1 MPDGGFQIGRTI
13 ALVGLMG
20 SGKSIVGRR
29 LAKRLG
35 HPFVDSDT
43 EIERNAGM
51 SITEIFE
58 RHGEEAFR
66 RNERDTIFRLLE
78 TPPRVIATGGG
89 AFADEATRR
98 RLLDEGLTIWLD
110 VPIPILIA
118 RLAGDERRPL
128 LRGEDPDRRLED
140 LFAERCPYYALAD
153 LHVECA
159 DLPPERIVD
168 RIVPTLEC
176 HG

>member
-98 RLLDEGLTIWLD
+98 RLLDECLTIWLD
-110 VPIPILIA
+110 APIPILIA

-128 LRGEDPDRRLED
+128 LRGDDPDRRLED
-140 LFAERCPYYALAD
+140 LFAERRPYYALAD